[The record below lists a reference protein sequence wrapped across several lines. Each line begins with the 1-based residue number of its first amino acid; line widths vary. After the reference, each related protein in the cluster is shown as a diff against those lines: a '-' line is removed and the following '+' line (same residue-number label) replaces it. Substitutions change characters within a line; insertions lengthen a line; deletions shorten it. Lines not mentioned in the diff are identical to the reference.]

1 MSMAPRAESTFSTR
15 PGMDSGLDRS
25 TGTAS
30 DSIPCRARP
39 DRASSSSPCLRAQIA
54 TRAPSSRS
62 PCEPPV
68 TRATLPERAKSC
80 FTPMAPFL
88 SWVRAR
94 SAPDPPGSA
103 VLAHQPLGDHAGPVR
118 ALALDRHPPGELE
131 RALELLGPRQ
141 GEARPVPRPGGH
153 RGGEA
158 QLVEP
163 V

>member
-1 MSMAPRAESTFSTR
+1 MSMAPKAESTFSTR

-30 DSIPCRARP
+30 DSAICSPRP
-39 DRASSSSPCLRAQIA
+39 R
-54 TRAPSSRS
+54 
-62 PCEPPV
+62 EPPV
-68 TRATLPERAKSC
+68 TRATLPERSKSC

-131 RALELLGPRQ
+131 RALELLEPGQ
-141 GEARPVPRPGGH
+141 GEARPD
-153 RGGEA
+153 
-158 QLVEP
+158 
-163 V
+163 